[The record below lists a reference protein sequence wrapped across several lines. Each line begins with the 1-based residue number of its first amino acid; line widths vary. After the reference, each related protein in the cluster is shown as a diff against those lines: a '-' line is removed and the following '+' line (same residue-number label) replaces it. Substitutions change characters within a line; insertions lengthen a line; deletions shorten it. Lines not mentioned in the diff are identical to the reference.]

1 VVAIKKPLTLR
12 KVIIIFIFAIFIF
25 NYIKQEITIKRIEE
39 DIVVSQK
46 QLEELKNRNIELE
59 ADLKKTESDEY
70 IEKLIRER
78 LGMIKDGEKVVNSE
92 EQN

>member
-1 VVAIKKPLTLR
+1 MVAIKKPLTLR

-46 QLEELKNRNIELE
+46 QLEELRNKNIELE

-78 LGMIKDGEKVVNSE
+78 LGMVKDGEKVVNSE

>member
-1 VVAIKKPLTLR
+1 MVAIKKPLTLR